1 MKHKLFPILPF
12 ALAACAALGARPLMA
27 ADAEVS
33 APQVVGAIEG
43 TFGVT
48 PGQRRNHTKGS
59 CAVGEF
65 VGSQQAAAI
74 SRSPLFS
81 GQPIA
86 VIARFS
92 LAGGNPKA
100 PDTAKS
106 ARGMALEF
114 RLPGGQVHHIT
125 MLNTPMFGAAH
136 PQTFLDLMLATR
148 PDPATGKPDPEKIK
162 AFKASHPDNLAQAD
176 YLANHNPPASYA
188 TSSYW
193 GIHTFKFVD
202 AKDKVTLVRWRF
214 VPQDGEKRLSD
225 AEMKTAG
232 ANFLEQALIGR
243 TRQGPV
249 RWDMM
254 VSIGELGDAE
264 DNPTVLWPEQRR
276 QIKAGTLSITQ
287 AMPQPGAACER
298 INFDPMVMAD
308 GIAPT
313 NDPVLRFRSPAYAVS
328 FGKRLSGQ

>member
-1 MKHKLFPILPF
+1 MKRRATLSFSLVLTAI
-12 ALAACAALGARPLMA
+12 AAPAAAPA
-27 ADAEVS
+27 AEVS
-33 APQVVGAIEG
+33 APQVVEAIEG
-43 TFGVT
+43 TFGIT
-48 PGQRRNHTKGS
+48 PGQRRNHTKGT

-65 VGSQQAAAI
+65 VGTREAAAL
-74 SRSPLFS
+74 SRSALFS
-81 GQPIA
+81 TRP
-86 VIARFS
+86 VPVVARFS
-92 LAGGNPKA
+92 LSGGNPKV

-106 ARGMALEF
+106 GRGMALEF

-125 MLNTPMFGAAH
+125 MLNTPMFGAAQ

-176 YLANHNPPASYA
+176 YLAQHNPPASYA
-188 TSSYW
+188 SSSYW

-202 AKDKVTLVRWRF
+202 AKGKVTLVRWRF
-214 VPQDGEKRLSD
+214 VPQDGEQRLSD
-225 AEMKTAG
+225 EAMKTAG
-232 ANFLEQALIGR
+232 ANFLETVLIQR
-243 TRQGPV
+243 MQQGPA

-254 VSIGELGDAE
+254 VSIGEPGDTE
-264 DNPTVLWPEQRR
+264 DNPTVQWPENRR
-276 QIKAGTLSITQ
+276 QIKAGTLSVTQ
-287 AMPQPGAACER
+287 AMPQAGAECER

-313 NDPVLRFRSPAYAVS
+313 NDPVLRFRSPSYAVS

>member
-176 YLANHNPPASYA
+176 YLANHNPPTSYA
-188 TSSYW
+188 NSSYW

-254 VSIGELGDAE
+254 VSIGEPGDAE

>member
-1 MKHKLFPILPF
+1 MKFSVSLTLPLAF
-12 ALAACAALGARPLMA
+12 AAVALPAVAPARA
-27 ADAEVS
+27 ADAAVT
-33 APQVVGAIEG
+33 APQVVEAIEG

-48 PGQRRNHTKGS
+48 PGQRRNHIKGT

-65 VGSQQAAAI
+65 VGTKEAAAL
-74 SRSPLFS
+74 SRSALFS
-81 GQPIA
+81 TRP
-86 VIARFS
+86 VPVVARFS
-92 LAGGNPKA
+92 LSGGNPKA

-125 MLNTPMFGAAH
+125 MLNTPMFGAAQ

-162 AFKASHPDNLAQAD
+162 AFKAAHPDNLAQAD
-176 YLANHNPPASYA
+176 YLAQHNPPASYA
-188 TSSYW
+188 NSSYW

-202 AKDKVTLVRWRF
+202 AQGKVTLVRWRF

-225 AEMKTAG
+225 EEMKTAG
-232 ANFLEQALIGR
+232 ANFLETALIKR
-243 TRQGPV
+243 VQQGAA

-254 VSIGELGDAE
+254 VSIGEPGDAE
-264 DNPTVLWPEQRR
+264 DNPTVQWPENRR

-287 AMPQPGAACER
+287 AMPQAGAECER